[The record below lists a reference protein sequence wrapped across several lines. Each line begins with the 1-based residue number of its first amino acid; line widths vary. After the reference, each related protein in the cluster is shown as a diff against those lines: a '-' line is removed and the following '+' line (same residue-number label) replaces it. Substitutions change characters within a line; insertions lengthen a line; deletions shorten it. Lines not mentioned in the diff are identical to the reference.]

1 MDHAA
6 RRRGRVLPAGGSSPR
21 WVRNARE
28 LVFIDGNGWLA
39 AAAFTPGDPPAVAP
53 PRPLFHARDRVQ
65 KQFAVTPDGETVV
78 LIQETGDDSTPI
90 VVQLGWQTPRE
101 QRADR

>member
-1 MDHAA
+1 
-6 RRRGRVLPAGGSSPR
+6 
-21 WVRNARE
+21 
-28 LVFIDGNGWLA
+28 
-39 AAAFTPGDPPAVAP
+39 
-53 PRPLFHARDRVQ
+53 
-65 KQFAVTPDGETVV
+65 VTPDGETVV